1 VTTEAKSGP
10 RHPGDYFAW
19 IAVATSVIGGV
30 YWGLFS
36 CGAYVWHF
44 RLYIGIA
51 VAFTGLAIFL
61 PSRRG
66 RSLIRAVALP
76 VVVVAGFAISEAL
89 VSPFYAGSPDTLSEY
104 GRLVLLT
111 LRTGP
116 C

>member
-1 VTTEAKSGP
+1 MTTEATVGP
-10 RHPGDYFAW
+10 RHLGDYFAW
-19 IAVATSVIGGV
+19 IAVATSVIGGA

-44 RLYIGIA
+44 RLYVGMAIA
-51 VAFTGLAIFL
+51 VTGLAILL
-61 PSRRG
+61 PSRTG
-66 RSLIRAVALP
+66 PSLTRATALP
-76 VVVVAGFAISEAL
+76 LIVLASFAMSEAL
-89 VSPFYAGSPDTLSEY
+89 VSPFYADSPDTLSEY